1 MKKIGTFSPETP
13 FFLAPMAGFTD
24 SVYRGICQKAGAS
37 LTYTEMVS
45 AKGLYYGDRKSPLLL
60 TIGKDEEW
68 VAYQIFG
75 SDPDIMAWAAEKLEK
90 EKNVILDINM
100 GCPVPK
106 VVKNGEGSALLRD
119 PELIYRIVK
128 KVAGATGKPVT
139 IKMRLGIEGA
149 PPDAHLLCSKA
160 AEEGGAAAVAVHGR
174 TREQYYSGEANLD
187 AIKEVKE
194 ALTIPVIGNGDIA
207 CREDAVNMME
217 YTGCDFV
224 MIGRAALG
232 KPWIFSSMRDDS
244 SLQNI
249 AAGEGSSEEVFSR
262 ENRPRLK
269 KFSEENRVLIKDMI
283 EYHYTELE
291 KLKGEY
297 IAVREMRKFIPRY
310 LKGVSGSSK
319 IRNLV
324 NTAERGEELL
334 GIIRNL

>member
-24 SVYRGICQKAGAS
+24 SVYRGICRKAGAS

-60 TIGKDEEW
+60 NIGEDEEW

-75 SDPDIMAWAAEKLEK
+75 RDPDIMAWAAEKLQK

-106 VVKNGEGSALLRD
+106 VVKNGEGSALLRNPD
-119 PELIYRIVK
+119 LIYKIVK
-128 KVAGATGKPVT
+128 KVVGATDKPVT

-149 PPDAHLLCSKA
+149 PKDAHLLCSKA
-160 AEEGGAAAVAVHGR
+160 AEEGGAACVGVHGR
-174 TREQYYSGEANLD
+174 TREQYYSGETNLE
-187 AIKEVKE
+187 AIREVKNS
-194 ALTIPVIGNGDIA
+194 LSIPVIGNGDIESF
-207 CREDAVNMME
+207 EDAMAMME
-217 YTGCDFV
+217 YTNCDFV

-232 KPWIFSSMRDDS
+232 NPWLFSKLREEYSKINGI
-244 SLQNI
+244 SLQNCDI
-249 AAGEGSSEEVFSR
+249 
-262 ENRPRLK
+262 ENSLP
-269 KFSEENRVLIKDMI
+269 VKDMI
-283 EYHYTELE
+283 EYHYRSLE
-291 KLKGEY
+291 VLKGEY

-310 LKGVSGSSK
+310 LKGIKGSSR

-324 NTAERGEELL
+324 NTAESGEELL
-334 GIIRNL
+334 GIIDSSL